1 MIIMSNIYIKIMI
14 EIETIKNTIKEFAEK
29 YNFVQQIDIE
39 KVETEDFNRQ
49 NYLKIHDKKFVSI
62 DKYTNKT
69 EIIFGKI
76 IIEIDT
82 IDEEEFYSIDKN
94 RYFFINILDY
104 PNEDELME
112 VIIKEC
118 KKYNLI

>member
-1 MIIMSNIYIKIMI
+1 MLD
-14 EIETIKNTIKEFAEK
+14 IETIKNTIKEFAEK

-39 KVETEDFNRQ
+39 QVETEDFNRQ